1 MRAVS
6 RDGYR
11 LTTLPGL
18 LVDMSDTLTTNIADQ
33 LIMARRDHLQWD
45 TQLLAGSPS
54 IDDAYAIQEIVT
66 QQLSAEISAW
76 KTSAPDPESIPITA
90 PIYSELVYISG
101 AKVPA
106 SELFVIGIEGEIAFR
121 IGQDLPRR
129 KNPYSRDE
137 LIKSIAELLPAIEIV
152 DTRMRDGFS
161 QNKNLMLAD
170 NQSNGGLV
178 VGESVSDWKGLDFA
192 NLKASVTVNGVTE
205 YSGVAGNRAG
215 DPFKLMAWA
224 ANHSAIRGR
233 PFKAGDIVTTGTYT
247 GILFVEPGV
256 EVVVDFPGIGSVE
269 VSFPA

>member
-1 MRAVS
+1 
-6 RDGYR
+6 
-11 LTTLPGL
+11 
-18 LVDMSDTLTTNIADQ
+18 MSDTLTTSIADL
-33 LIMARRDHLQWD
+33 LIKARRDHRQWD
-45 TQLLAGSPS
+45 AQQATTPPT

-76 KTSAPDPESIPITA
+76 KTSAPDPESIPIAA
-90 PIYSELVYISG
+90 PIYSELVYRSG

-121 IGQDLPRR
+121 IGQDLPLREI
-129 KNPYSRDE
+129 PYSREDIIE
-137 LIKSIAELLPAIEIV
+137 SIDELLPAIEIV
-152 DTRMRDGFS
+152 DTRMQDGFS

-178 VGESVSDWKGLDFA
+178 VGERVSDWKGLDFA

-224 ANHSAIRGR
+224 ANHCAIRGW
-233 PFKAGDIVTTGTYT
+233 PFKTGEIVTTGTYT

-256 EVVVDFPGIGSVE
+256 EVIVDFPGIGSVQ